1 MKNKNNSN
9 LVAGLI
15 IAGCLFGL
23 LLYIKRALG
32 DIASIA
38 FLFYLLG
45 ILTAIIC
52 VSLGGQ
58 MNDSGQ
64 RAFIQG
70 LSQLKTVMAPAIR
83 EDART
88 QGYIDRM
95 SIKSQMAAKPVEQED
110 PEVSAFQQKFQE
122 YL

>member
-1 MKNKNNSN
+1 MKNKNSSN
-9 LVAGLI
+9 LVIGLI
-15 IAGCLFGL
+15 VAGCLFGL

-58 MNDSGQ
+58 MNDNGQ

-70 LSQLKTVMAPAIR
+70 LAQMKSVLAPTMR
-83 EDART
+83 EEAKT
-88 QGYIDRM
+88 QGMIDRQNFRA
-95 SIKSQMAAKPVEQED
+95 SMATPQVDPAEAMFFEQ
-110 PEVSAFQQKFQE
+110 FQNHR
-122 YL
+122 